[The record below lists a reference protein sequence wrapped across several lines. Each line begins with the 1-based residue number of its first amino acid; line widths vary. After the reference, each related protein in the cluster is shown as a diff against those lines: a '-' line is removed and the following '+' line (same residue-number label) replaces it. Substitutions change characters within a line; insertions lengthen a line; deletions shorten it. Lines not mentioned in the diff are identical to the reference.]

1 VPFYKRLR
9 SLGRWPIPRA
19 LGIPE
24 RLRLAFGELG
34 PSFIKLAQL
43 LSSRPDL
50 IGSTYADEFKKLQ
63 DRVPPFSSEAAR
75 KTVEEEIKAPLES
88 VFLSFDEAPV
98 AAASI
103 AQVHHAVLLDGT
115 KVIVKVRRPGIREQ
129 LNVDIDILSAVSRL
143 IENNVPE
150 AKFFNP
156 TGIVAQFQKTV
167 RKELNFIEEGRN
179 CTRLRRNF
187 EGHPHVYIP
196 LIYEDYTTERI
207 LVMERIE
214 GVRIDDVAAIEAR
227 GFDRKEIARVGID
240 AYFKMILRDGFF
252 HADPHPGN
260 IFVMPDGRLGLMD
273 FGIMGRVSAEL
284 KETLG
289 RSFMSFIKRDYDKLV
304 EHYVELGIVP
314 DELDSPEFR
323 RELKADLE
331 DFLEPFYGMTL
342 GQINFSNYM
351 EAMVQL
357 ALRHH
362 MQLPSELLLINKSM
376 LILEDIG
383 RQLDPRFDFIAAS
396 EPYVSRLMRE
406 RYSPGRLAARAQREI
421 SEAAE
426 FFIYLPRQLNKLLN
440 KVLRDDFHIKMTH
453 MEIDRFIK
461 DMDRSSNRIA
471 FAMVVSALLL
481 SSAIMHAMGVGPTV
495 YGMSVMG
502 FMVFGFAALLGVW
515 LLISIFRS
523 GRM

>member
-1 VPFYKRLR
+1 MPFSKRLR
-9 SLGRWPIPRA
+9 SLGRWPVPKA
-19 LGIPE
+19 LAIPE

-50 IGSTYADEFKKLQ
+50 IGTTYADEFKKLQ
-63 DRVPPFSSEAAR
+63 DRVPPFPSDAAR
-75 KTVEEEIKAPLES
+75 KTVEEEIKAPLDT
-88 VFLSFDEAPV
+88 VFSEFEETPV

-129 LNVDIDILSAVSRL
+129 LAIDIDILFAVARL
-143 IENNVPE
+143 IEKYMPE

-156 TGIVAQFQKTV
+156 PGIVAQFQKTV
-167 RKELNFIEEGRN
+167 RKELNFGEEGRN

-187 EGHPHVYIP
+187 EGHPRVHIP
-196 LIYEDYTTERI
+196 LVYDEYTTERV

-214 GVRIDDVAAIEAR
+214 GVRIDDVAAIEAQ

-240 AYFKMILRDGFF
+240 AYFKMILRDGLF

-260 IFVMPDGRLGLMD
+260 IFVMPDGRIGLMD
-273 FGIMGRVSAEL
+273 FGIMGRVSPEL

-289 RSFMSFIKRDYDKLV
+289 RSFMSFIKQDYDKLV

-314 DELDSPEFR
+314 EAMDSVEFR
-323 RELKADLE
+323 RELRMDLE
-331 DFLEPFYGMTL
+331 EFLEPFYGMTL
-342 GQINFSNYM
+342 GQINFSNYL
-351 EAMVQL
+351 EAVVQL
-357 ALRHH
+357 ALKHH

-383 RQLDPRFDFIAAS
+383 RQLDPKFDFIAAS

-406 RYSPGRLAARAQREI
+406 RYSPKRLADRAQRNVT
-421 SEAAE
+421 EAAE
-426 FFIYLPRQLNKLLN
+426 FFIYLPRQLDRLLR
-440 KVLRDDFHIKMTH
+440 KILRDDFHIKMTH

-461 DMDRSSNRIA
+461 DMDRSSNRVA
-471 FAMVVSALLL
+471 FAVVVSALLL
-481 SSAIMHAMGVGPTV
+481 SSAIMHATGVGPTV
-495 YGMSVMG
+495 YGMSLMG